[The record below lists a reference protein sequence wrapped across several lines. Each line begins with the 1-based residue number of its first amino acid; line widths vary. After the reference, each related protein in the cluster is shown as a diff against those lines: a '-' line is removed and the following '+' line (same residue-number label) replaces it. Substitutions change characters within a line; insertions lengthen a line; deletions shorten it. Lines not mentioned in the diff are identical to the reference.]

1 MLQVHQTYSR
11 ETTKVNC
18 EIMKHTVSYKHLS
31 LFNNILVQHKKKK
44 EKEKVFEVSLTAC
57 LLPYG
62 MFSVLSSP
70 Q

>member
-1 MLQVHQTYSR
+1 M
-11 ETTKVNC
+11 NC

-31 LFNNILVQHKKKK
+31 LFNNVLVQHKKKK